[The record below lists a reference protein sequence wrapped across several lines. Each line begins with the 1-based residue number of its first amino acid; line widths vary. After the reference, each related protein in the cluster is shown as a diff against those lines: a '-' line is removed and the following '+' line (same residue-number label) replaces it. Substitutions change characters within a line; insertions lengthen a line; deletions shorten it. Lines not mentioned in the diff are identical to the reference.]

1 MENTNYN
8 ERMSACAG
16 SAARGID
23 WFKWIAILSVVNT
36 GLFLFKTN
44 TFFLFGLGITQVVD
58 AIASVFAES
67 YGNYVMYIGLIINL
81 SVSGLYYFFYK
92 SAMKLNRV
100 TYLIGIILYAIDALL
115 FVVVQ
120 DYMSLLFHTYV
131 LYRFIKGFIDL
142 NEYKKLLAEAPV
154 EVLVAEELSE

>member
-1 MENTNYN
+1 MESGNKQ
-8 ERMSACAG
+8 ERMQICAG

-23 WFKWIAILSVVNT
+23 WFKWIAILSAVNT

-44 TFFLFGLGITQVVD
+44 TFFIFGLGITQVVN
-58 AIASVFAES
+58 ALSSVFSET
-67 YGNYVMYIGLIINL
+67 YGSSIMYIGLIINL
-81 SVSGLYYFFYK
+81 LISLLYYFFYK
-92 SAMKLNRV
+92 RAMKLNRV
-100 TYLIGIILYAIDALL
+100 PFMIGIILYAVDALL

-142 NEYKKLLAEAPV
+142 SEYKKLLAEEPV
-154 EVLVAEELSE
+154 EVLLAEEISE